1 MRNTLVAS
9 YALGVLAFAGIC
21 AVCAVGGLKSA
32 LAAPPRL
39 LYVSDPVASLVE
51 VFSLPDLVLKATL
64 TGFSKPHGSC
74 SDKSGNVWVTN
85 TGTRQILEYAHG
97 GTSPIAAFSDPYG
110 DPFGCAVDD
119 HHNKVGVTNIRDVSP
134 SPSPSPASGP
144 GEFLYLGSG
153 TWSTSYD
160 LAALNSDISVGIDPL
175 GNAYI
180 DGLTSSKHFVLAELP
195 AGSTVIHQITITGGT
210 LHYPGMVQW
219 YEDGHYLAVGDR
231 RCDTPRTTCVYHIS
245 ISGSTGTIIGKTK
258 FKAHNGHVI
267 CDMAQGAIGASGE
280 KFLAGG
286 DDESACGYA
295 KSSVDRWAFPAGGSP
310 TNSNH
315 ATLTHPFGTA
325 ISK

>member
-1 MRNTLVAS
+1 MRNILGAS

-21 AVCAVGGLKSA
+21 AIGGLKSA

-39 LYVSDPVASLVE
+39 LYVSDPVDNVVA
-51 VFSLPDLVLKATL
+51 VFSLPDLLLRGTL

-74 SDKSGNVWVTN
+74 SGESGNIWVAN
-85 TGTRQILEYAHG
+85 TGSRQILEYAHG
-97 GTSPIAAFSDPYG
+97 GTSPIATALDPYG
-110 DPFGCAVDD
+110 DPFGCAVNG
-119 HHNKVGVTNIRDVSP
+119 HRHKVGVTNIRDVP
-134 SPSPSPASGP
+134 SPTPGPASGP
-144 GEFLYLGSG
+144 GEYLFLHSG

-160 LAALNSDISVGIDPL
+160 LALLNSDISVGIDPV

-180 DGLTSSKHFVLAELP
+180 DGLTNSKHFVLAELP
-195 AGSTVIHQITITGGT
+195 SGSTVIHQITISGGT
-210 LHYPGMVQW
+210 IHYPGMVQW

-231 RCDTPRTTCVYHIS
+231 RCDTPRTTCVYHVS

-258 FKAHNGHVI
+258 FKAYNGHAI

-280 KFLAGG
+280 NFLAGG

-295 KSSVDRWAFPAGGSP
+295 TSSVDRWAFPAGGSP

-315 ATLTHPFGTA
+315 ATLRHPFGTA
-325 ISK
+325 ISE

>member
-1 MRNTLVAS
+1 MRNILGAS

-21 AVCAVGGLKSA
+21 TVCATGGVKSA
-32 LAAPPRL
+32 LAARPRL
-39 LYVSDPVASLVE
+39 LYVSDPVANVVA
-51 VFSLPDLVLKATL
+51 VFSLPNLVLKGTL
-64 TGFSKPHGSC
+64 AGFSMPHGLC

-85 TGTRQILEYAHG
+85 TGTREILEYAHG
-97 GTSPIAAFSDPYG
+97 GTSPIATFLDPYG

-119 HHNKVGVTNIRDVSP
+119 HHSQVGVTNIRDVSP

-144 GEFLYLGSG
+144 GEYLRLASG
-153 TWSTSYD
+153 TWSSSYD
-160 LAALNSDISVGIDPL
+160 LAALNSDISVGIDPA
-175 GNAYI
+175 GNAFI

-195 AGSTVIHQITITGGT
+195 AGGSTIHQITITGGT
-210 LHYPGMVQW
+210 IHYPGMVQW
-219 YEDGHYLAVGDR
+219 YEDGNYLAVGDR
-231 RCDTPRTTCVYHIS
+231 RCGTPRTTCVYHVS
-245 ISGSTGTIIGKTK
+245 ISGSTGTITGKTK
-258 FKAHNGHVI
+258 FKAYNGHVI

-295 KSSVDRWAFPAGGSP
+295 TSSVERWAYPAGGSP

>member
-1 MRNTLVAS
+1 MRNTLGAS

-21 AVCAVGGLKSA
+21 AIGGLKSA

-39 LYVSDPVASLVE
+39 LYVSDPVDNVVA
-51 VFSLPDLVLKATL
+51 VFSLPDLVLKGTL

-74 SDKSGNVWVTN
+74 SGESGNVWVAN
-85 TGTRQILEYAHG
+85 TGSRQIQYAHG
-97 GTSPIAAFSDPYG
+97 GTSPIATVLDPYG
-110 DPFGCAVDD
+110 DPFGCAVNG
-119 HHNKVGVTNIRDVSP
+119 HHHKVGVTNIRDVP
-134 SPSPSPASGP
+134 EPQPEPRQRP
-144 GEFLYLGSG
+144 GRVSIFAFRYVVNVLRLG
-153 TWSTSYD
+153 
-160 LAALNSDISVGIDPL
+160 ALNSDISVGIDPV

-195 AGSTVIHQITITGGT
+195 SGSTVIHQITISGGT
-210 LHYPGMVQW
+210 IHYPGMVQW

-231 RCDTPRTTCVYHIS
+231 RCDTPRTTCVYHVS

-325 ISK
+325 ISE